1 MNPNKTIATLI
12 GVSVLFSAAV
22 MAEIH
27 QVKAVGLAYKP
38 LVVKVEPG
46 DQISWTNMST
56 HNVNTKFTSSNGT
69 IEYIPKG
76 AKGFTSQMGVNFTS
90 DPLTEEGVYLYKCD
104 PHWGTGMGGVI
115 IVGEPTNLQMIIDSD
130 PKGALGRLV
139 RKAQKASE

>member
-1 MNPNKTIATLI
+1 
-12 GVSVLFSAAV
+12 
-22 MAEIH
+22 
-27 QVKAVGLAYKP
+27 
-38 LVVKVEPG
+38 
-46 DQISWTNMST
+46 
-56 HNVNTKFTSSNGT
+56 
-69 IEYIPKG
+69 
-76 AKGFTSQMGVNFTS
+76 MGVNFTS